1 MSRNPIQ
8 VAAAVVAAVL
18 LVTAGVFGGSYLSL
32 AAPFSGA
39 AWSGVSDGGDGVGS
53 AAGDALSGETTVE
66 NPYGEATVSY
76 DADGVPHI
84 EADDEAALYYAV
96 GYVQARDRLWEMDLQ
111 RRLMAGN
118 LSAAVGEQAVESD
131 RFYRQMDFQ
140 GAAEASWEALE
151 DTEYGPLVRAYTDG
165 VNRYRATEPLPVEF
179 RLNDYE
185 PEPWTP
191 TATLLVDK
199 QISWSLSGDF
209 RDLEAGVLDS
219 KLGTEATSELYPD
232 QLAHD
237 SPVLRTE
244 WDAPTANTSNRTD
257 LAAYDALYESL
268 RDFQREPGI
277 GSNNWVVSGNQTA
290 SGQPLLANDPHLTLT
305 VPPVWYEMRLHLT
318 GDDGYDVRGVTFPGV
333 PSVIIGQNRNVAWG
347 VTNVG
352 ADVTDLYTYET
363 PSNDTYV
370 YDGEERAFETEQ
382 QTIQVSGGEDVTV
395 TVRKTVHGAYLERE
409 TPDGPVG
416 VGVAWTGM
424 TGTKEAL
431 AIWGFNRAETV
442 DDVEEAARDFDS
454 PTQNLVAADRDGGT
468 LYRATG
474 KYPYRYTDSDERSS
488 SGNRTQSG
496 DGEVVR
502 GDRVFDGSA
511 GEGEWRGF
519 TPFGQSS
526 WEGFVPYEQVPHVFG
541 ADYIATANQR
551 TADQPGFYLSTSGRY
566 ADPYRGERIYELLDR
581 RAESGEPM
589 DAEFMRT
596 MQRDVYST
604 AAEGFVPGVLDSRS
618 AMDEDTR
625 EWADSLESWD
635 YNMTAD
641 SEAALAFA
649 LFRQEVRN
657 ATFYDEYHP
666 KGLDEGYYP
675 HLYVVQTLPE
685 DSEWFDDVRTDERE
699 TRADAYAEAME
710 RAKARADENGWETY
724 GDYNRLDLNHPF
736 PVGYLDYPE
745 RAMDG
750 SPFTVFNFRT
760 EGSMQAGSSWR
771 MVSTFDGESS
781 GVIPGGQSGNPFSPH
796 YHDQLDEWAEGEY
809 KPMDFDDAGAVDIR
823 FTASGGDDGSDGD
836 AGADAEDGGQ
846 R

>member
-1 MSRNPIQ
+1 MSRNYVQ
-8 VAAAVVAAVL
+8 MAAAVVAVVL
-18 LVTAGVFGGSYLSL
+18 LVVAGVLGGSYLSL
-32 AAPFSGA
+32 AAPFSGG
-39 AWSGVSDGGDGVGS
+39 AWTGVSDSGS
-53 AAGDALSGETTVE
+53 GLGSTVGDAVNGETTVE
-66 NPYGEATVSY
+66 NPYGEATVAY
-76 DADGVPHI
+76 DDDGVPHI
-84 EADDEAALYYAV
+84 EASNEEALYYAV

-111 RRLMAGN
+111 RRLMGGT
-118 LSAAVGEQAVESD
+118 LSAAVGDAAVESD
-131 RFYRQMDFQ
+131 RFHREMDFR
-140 GAAEASWEALE
+140 GAAEASWQSVE
-151 DTEYGPLVRAYTDG
+151 DSGYGPLVEAFTGG
-165 VNRYRATEPLPVEF
+165 VNRYMDTEPLPVEF

-185 PEPWTP
+185 PERWTP
-191 TATLLVDK
+191 VATLLIDK

-209 RDLEAGVLDS
+209 RDLEGSVLDA
-219 KLGTEATSELYPD
+219 KLGANATSQLYPD

-244 WDAPTANTSNRTD
+244 WNATTANGSNASA
-257 LAAYDALYESL
+257 LADYDALYDSL

-290 SGQPLLANDPHLTLT
+290 SGRPLLANDPHLSLT
-305 VPPVWYEMRLHLT
+305 VPPVWYEMHLTVT

-333 PSVIIGQNRNVAWG
+333 PSVIIGQNRDVAWG

-352 ADVTDLYTYET
+352 ADVTDLYRYET

-370 YDGEERAFETEQ
+370 YEGETREFETER
-382 QTIQVSGGEDVTV
+382 QTIEVKGGDDVDV
-395 TVRKTVHGAYLERE
+395 TVRKSVHGPYLERE

-416 VGVAWTGM
+416 VAVAWTGL

-431 AIWGFNRAETV
+431 AIHDFNRASSVEEM
-442 DDVEEAARDFDS
+442 EEAARNFDS
-454 PTQNLVAADRDGGT
+454 PTQNLVAMDRDGGT

-474 KYPYRYTDSDERSS
+474 KYPYRYTNGS
-488 SGNRTQSG
+488 
-496 DGEVVR
+496 VVR

-519 TPFGQSS
+519 TPYGQSS
-526 WEGFVPYEQVPHVFG
+526 WEGFVPYEQVPHVQN
-541 ADYIATANQR
+541 ADYVATANQR
-551 TADQPGFYLSTSGRY
+551 TADEPGFYLSTSSRY
-566 ADPYRGERIYELLDR
+566 ADPYRGARIYELLDR
-581 RAESGEPM
+581 RAESDEPM
-589 DAEFMRT
+589 DSEYMQT
-596 MQRDVYST
+596 IQRDVYST
-604 AAEGFVPGVLDSRS
+604 AAEGFVPGILDSRKS
-618 AMDEDTR
+618 MNEDTR

-675 HLYVVQTLPE
+675 HLYVVQTLPA
-685 DSEWFDDVRTDERE
+685 DSEWFDDVRTADRE
-699 TRADAYAEAME
+699 TRADVYAEAM
-710 RAKARADENGWETY
+710 ARAEARAEEEGWETY

-736 PVGYLDYPE
+736 PVGYLDYPS

-750 SPFTVFNFRT
+750 SPFTVFNFRV

-771 MVSTFDGESS
+771 MVSTWGSDSL

-809 KPMDFDDAGAVDIR
+809 KPMTFDAPGGVDIR
-823 FTASGGDDGSDGD
+823 FVEGSD
-836 AGADAEDGGQ
+836 E
-846 R
+846 